1 MFRPLYLREETTWH
15 PLVGPQSWS
24 KRFLKKS
31 IIDPRLLG
39 CPAPWLY
46 AAWPIAVPTHRL
58 WNAGKY
64 CLFLN
69 TKTQKRIWPF
79 ELGFTTACWPSC
91 FAVCVRVRKIPQQK
105 DTQGRG
111 GTVPPLINISPPP
124 RTVSLL
130 IDSPDPYHELI
141 QSLDLQ
147 KPVIQIRFLPHSKHN
162 ASPAQTRIGWCCL
175 WQQRL
180 FKARNVWYGAMSW
193 LRELVAN
200 L

>member
-111 GTVPPLINISPPP
+111 GTVPPLINISPPTREQSVYWLTLP
-124 RTVSLL
+124 TLITNWYSHSTFRSLSYKFVSYLTVNTM
-130 IDSPDPYHELI
+130 H
-141 QSLDLQ
+141 LQ
-147 KPVIQIRFLPHSKHN
+147 HKHGSVDAVYDN
-162 ASPAQTRIGWCCL
+162 KDCL
-175 WQQRL
+175 R
-180 FKARNVWYGAMSW
+180 
-193 LRELVAN
+193 REMYDMEPCRGSES
-200 L
+200 